1 MIIDFHTHCFPD
13 ALAERAISKL
23 SAAAESLPLT
33 DGTASGL
40 IKAEEAA
47 GIALS
52 VVCNIATNPHQ
63 EHKVNCFAVSLN
75 DRVPEIAALGSLHPD
90 STETEAELDY
100 LSDHDIRGIKIH
112 PEYAGYYIDSPEW
125 DRIFSACEERGF
137 FVVTHAGYDFISPD
151 RIAVTP
157 ERLERVLNRHKKLTV
172 IAAHLGG
179 NRLWNDVYDRLCG
192 RDDLY
197 FDTALIS
204 REGIDPDIAARIIEK
219 HGADRIL
226 FGSDCPWSSP
236 AAELAFV
243 RSVVPDGAKLE
254 KILSE
259 NARKLL
265 YESAD

>member
-1 MIIDFHTHCFPD
+1 MLIDFHTHAFPD
-13 ALAERAISKL
+13 ALAEKAIPKL
-23 SAAAESLPLT
+23 AACGNITPVGNGKVS
-33 DGTASGL
+33 DL
-40 IKAEEAA
+40 IAHMDLY
-47 GIALS
+47 GVDRS
-52 VVCNIATNPHQ
+52 VVLNIATNPHQ